1 MRDTSFIRRIATCGL
16 ADVTSNMD
24 RHWLTIAS
32 PTTEA
37 MTNPLL
43 AACEDGY
50 VPDSIRILS
59 NPTVQENVA
68 PVVPFL
74 ETVVDAYDGDV
85 TIDVHTVSEETAFA
99 EIVAFFRSG
108 IEEAAENKQVA
119 VDITP
124 GRKFMSAIAFQ
135 AGVRYGADHVFY
147 LLLDSSEFYGQVFPD
162 IPRPAVELIDFT
174 EVV

>member
-1 MRDTSFIRRIATCGL
+1 
-16 ADVTSNMD
+16 MD

-37 MTNPLL
+37 MTNPLF

-59 NPTVQENVA
+59 NPTVQDDIS

-74 ETVVDAYDGDV
+74 EDIIDEYDVEATV
-85 TIDVHTVSEETAFA
+85 DVHSISEETAFA
-99 EIVAFFRSG
+99 EIVAFFRDG
-108 IEEAAENKQVA
+108 IERVGDDGEVA

-135 AGVRYGADHVFY
+135 AGVRYDADHVFY
-147 LLLDSSEFYGQVFPD
+147 LLLDSSEFYGQVLPD
-162 IPRPAVELIDFT
+162 IPRPAIELIDFT

>member
-1 MRDTSFIRRIATCGL
+1 MA
-16 ADVTSNMD
+16 

-59 NPTVQENVA
+59 NPTVRDNVDS
-68 PVVPFL
+68 VVPFV
-74 ETVVDAYDGDV
+74 ESIVTAYDGDP
-85 TIDVHTVSEETAFA
+85 TLEVHTIPKETAFA
-99 EIVAFFRSG
+99 KIGEFFRDG
-108 IEEAAENKQVA
+108 IERVNEDDRVA

-124 GRKFMSAIAFQ
+124 GRKYMSAIAFQ
-135 AGVRYGADHVFY
+135 AGIRYGADHVFY
-147 LLLDSSEFYGQVFPD
+147 LLLDSNEFYGQVFPD
-162 IPRPAVELIDFT
+162 IPRPAVDLIDFT

>member
-1 MRDTSFIRRIATCGL
+1 
-16 ADVTSNMD
+16 MD

-32 PTTEA
+32 PTIEA

-59 NPTVQENVA
+59 NPTVRDDVE

-74 ETVVDAYDGDV
+74 ETIVEAYDGNA
-85 TIDVHTVSEETAFA
+85 TIDVHTVTEETALA
-99 EIVAFFRSG
+99 EIVEFFRNG
-108 IEEAAENKQVA
+108 IGRTGESEQVA
-119 VDITP
+119 VEITP

-135 AGVRYGADHVFY
+135 AGIRYGADHVFY
-147 LLLDSSEFYGQVFPD
+147 LLLDSSD
-162 IPRPAVELIDFT
+162 RP
-174 EVV
+174 

>member
-1 MRDTSFIRRIATCGL
+1 MT
-16 ADVTSNMD
+16 

-50 VPDSIRILS
+50 VPDSIQLLS
-59 NPTVQENVA
+59 NPTVQDHVA

-74 ETVVDAYDGDV
+74 EAIVDAYDGDATV
-85 TIDVHTVSEETAFA
+85 DVNTITAETAFA

-108 IEEAAENKQVA
+108 IEAAGEDEQVA
-119 VDITP
+119 VDMTP

-135 AGVRYGADHVFY
+135 AGIRYQADHVFY
-147 LLLDSSEFYGQVFPD
+147 LLLDSAEFYGQLFPD
-162 IPRPAVELIDFT
+162 IPRSAVDLIDFT
-174 EVV
+174 EVI

>member
-1 MRDTSFIRRIATCGL
+1 M
-16 ADVTSNMD
+16 N

-43 AACEDGY
+43 AACEDEY

-59 NPTVQENVA
+59 NPTVRDDVES
-68 PVVPFL
+68 VVPFL
-74 ETVVDAYDGDV
+74 ETIVEAYDGNATV
-85 TIDVHTVSEETAFA
+85 DVHTVADETAFA
-99 EIVAFFRSG
+99 EIAGFFRSG
-108 IEEAAENKQVA
+108 IGRAEGDEQVA

-124 GRKFMSAIAFQ
+124 GRKFMSTIAFQ
-135 AGVRYGADHVFY
+135 AGIRYGADHVFY
-147 LLLDSSEFYGQVFPD
+147 LLLDSSEFYGRVVPD